1 MLFKLISSFFGWLPA
16 GIYLPVLAVISVA
29 LLIILVRII
38 LIVLDFIMKFIELF
52 TW

>member
-16 GIYLPVLAVISVA
+16 GLSIPVFAVISVA

-38 LIVLDFIMKFIELF
+38 LIVLDFVFKFIELF